1 MRRRLALVGLATT
14 ALVVISLLVPL
25 GLLVRRQA
33 ADAAR
38 LEAERAAQSTA
49 SLIALAITFNDG
61 SIESALG
68 VTEPGLIVV
77 DSDGNILGVP
87 DPDQGSLVERARGRR
102 ATVADEVDGGWEMAL
117 PVIGREQVAVVDVF
131 VSDAKLSEGVV
142 EAWMLLALLGLVL
155 VVAAALIGD
164 RLGRWL
170 VTPIGELASAAHR
183 LGDGDLETRVS
194 VGDPPELREVGEAF
208 NHLAIRLDRLIAEER
223 EEVAD
228 LSHRLRTPLTSLRL
242 QAETI
247 ADPEEREA
255 ILSQVDRVEATVDD
269 LILAARTRGERIG
282 RCELDSVVSNRLE
295 FWRVLADEQ
304 DRPLTVNLATGRAHV
319 GLAEDSVESVLDSL
333 VGNVFTHTSP
343 GTGIEVSTRLGKG
356 GNLVLEVADE
366 GPGFPD
372 SLVVQ
377 RGVSGAG
384 STGLGLDIV
393 RRMAE
398 LTGGGVELGDRP
410 GGGAVA
416 VVRFGRGV

>member
-1 MRRRLALVGLATT
+1 MRRRLALAGLATT

-68 VTEPGLIVV
+68 ATEPGIVV
-77 DSDGNILGVP
+77 VASNGDIFGVP
-87 DPDQGSLVERARGRR
+87 DPDQGSLVERARDRR
-102 ATVADEVDGGWEMAL
+102 ATVAAEVEGGWEMAL
-117 PVIGREQVAVVDVF
+117 PVIGRDQVAVVDVF

-142 EAWMLLALLGLVL
+142 EAWMFLALLGLVL
-155 VVAAALIGD
+155 AVAAALIGD

-170 VTPIGELASAAHR
+170 VTPIGELAAAAHR
-183 LGDGDLETRVS
+183 LGEGDLDTRLS
-194 VGDPPELREVGEAF
+194 VVDPPELREVSEAF

-247 ADPEEREA
+247 ADPEERLA
-255 ILSQVDRVEATVDD
+255 ILSQVDRVEETVDD

-282 RCELDSVVSNRLE
+282 RCELDSVVSRRLL
-295 FWRVLADEQ
+295 FWRVLAEEQ
-304 DRPLTVNLATGRAHV
+304 DRDLTVKLEAGDAHV
-319 GLAEDSVESVLDSL
+319 GLAEDSVESVIDSL
-333 VGNVFTHTSP
+333 VGNIFAHTPP
-343 GTGIEVSTRLGKG
+343 GTGFAVATHVGDRG
-356 GNLVLEVADE
+356 GLVLEVADE
-366 GPGFPD
+366 GPGLPD
-372 SLVVQ
+372 RLVVR

-384 STGLGLDIV
+384 STGLGMDIV

-398 LTGGGVELGDRP
+398 LTGGGVELHDRP
-410 GGGAVA
+410 GGGAVV
-416 VVRFGRGV
+416 VVRFGRGS

>member
-49 SLIALAITFNDG
+49 SLIALAITFDDG
-61 SIESALG
+61 SLETALG
-68 VTEPGLIVV
+68 ATDPGVIVV
-77 DSDGNILGVP
+77 DSDGNTFGELEPG
-87 DPDQGSLVERARGRR
+87 QGSLVGQAMTRR
-102 ATVADEVDGGWEMAL
+102 ATVTDIVQGGWEMAL
-117 PVIGREQVAVVDVF
+117 PVIGRDQVAVVDVF
-131 VSDAKLSEGVV
+131 VSDEELTQGVR
-142 EAWMLLALLGLVL
+142 EAWLWLALLGLVL

-170 VTPIGELASAAHR
+170 VTPIGELSNAAHR
-183 LGDGDLETRVS
+183 LGDGDLDTRVS
-194 VGDPPELREVGEAF
+194 VSEPPELQEVGEAF
-208 NHLAIRLDRLIAEER
+208 NYLAIRLDRLIAEQR

-242 QAETI
+242 QAEAV
-247 ADPEEREA
+247 ADPSERAA

-269 LILAARTRGERIG
+269 LILAARTRGERVG
-282 RCELDSVVSNRLE
+282 RCQLDAVVEKRLD
-295 FWRVLADEQ
+295 FWKVLADEQ
-304 DRPLTVNLATGRAHV
+304 QRRVSARLGAGTAHV
-319 GLAEDSVESVLDSL
+319 GLAEDSVESVIDSL
-333 VGNVFTHTSP
+333 VGNVFAHTAP
-343 GTGIEVSTRLGKG
+343 GTGFSVSTSVGRR
-356 GNLVLEVADE
+356 GNLVLEVADD

-372 SLVVQ
+372 RLVVE

-398 LTGGGVELGDRP
+398 LTGGGLELNDRP
-410 GGGAVA
+410 GGGAV
-416 VVRFGRGV
+416 VLVHFGSGG

>member
-25 GLLVRRQA
+25 ALLVRRQA

-68 VTEPGLIVV
+68 VTEPGVIVV
-77 DSDGNILGVP
+77 DSDGGILGVP
-87 DPDQGSLVERARGRR
+87 DPSQGSLVERARNRR
-102 ATVADEVDGGWEMAL
+102 ATVAAEVDGGWEMAL
-117 PVIGREQVAVVDVF
+117 PVIGRDQVAVVDVY

-142 EAWMLLALLGLVL
+142 EAWMFLGLLGLVL
-155 VVAAALIGD
+155 VVAAAVIGD

-170 VTPIGELASAAHR
+170 VTPIGELADAAHR

-208 NHLAIRLDRLIAEER
+208 NHLATRLDRLIAEER

-247 ADPEEREA
+247 ADSDERMA

-282 RCELDSVVSNRLE
+282 RCELDKVVTRRLE
-295 FWRVLADEQ
+295 FWKVLADEQ
-304 DRPLTVNLATGRAHV
+304 ERDLVVNLSAGSAHV
-319 GLAEDSVESVLDSL
+319 GLAEDSVESVIDSL
-333 VGNVFTHTSP
+333 VGNVFAHTPP
-343 GTGIEVSTRLGKG
+343 GTSFEVDTRLGDR

-372 SLVVQ
+372 RLVVH

-398 LTGGGVELGDRP
+398 LTGGGMELDDRP
-410 GGGAVA
+410 GSGAV
-416 VVRFGRGV
+416 VLVRFGRGA

>member
-49 SLIALAITFNDG
+49 SLIALAITFSDL

-68 VTEPGLIVV
+68 VIEPGVIVV
-77 DSDGNILGVP
+77 DTDGAIFGLP
-87 DPDQGSLVERARGRR
+87 DAAQGTLVERARDLR
-102 ATVADEVDGGWEMAL
+102 ATVAADVDGGWEMAL

-131 VSDAKLSEGVV
+131 VSDERLSEGVV
-142 EAWMLLALLGLVL
+142 EAWMFLGLLGLVL
-155 VVAAALIGD
+155 VAAAALIGD

-170 VTPIGELASAAHR
+170 VTPIGELADAAHR
-183 LGDGDLETRVS
+183 LGEGDLETRLS
-194 VGDPPELREVGEAF
+194 VIDPPELREVSEAF

-247 ADPEEREA
+247 SDISERQA
-255 ILSQVDRVEATVDD
+255 ILSQVDRVEETVDD

-282 RCELDSVVSNRLE
+282 RCELDAVVLRRLE
-295 FWRVLADEQ
+295 FWKVLAEEQ
-304 DRPLTVNLATGRAHV
+304 DRDLKVNLSVGAAHV
-319 GLAEDSVESVLDSL
+319 GLAEDSVESVVDSL
-333 VGNVFTHTSP
+333 VGNVFTHTPP
-343 GTGIEVSTRLGKG
+343 GTGFAVGTHVGEG

-372 SLVVQ
+372 RLVVH
-377 RGVSGAG
+377 RGVSGVG

-398 LTGGGVELGDRP
+398 LTGGGLELDDRP
-410 GGGAVA
+410 GPGAV
-416 VVRFGRGV
+416 VTVRFGRGG